1 MKIEKVTIK
10 DSEELLKIY
19 APYILKTAI
28 TFEYEVPSLE
38 EFKQR
43 ITNIASK
50 YPYLKLI
57 DNDEI
62 VGYAY
67 ANSFSERKAYD
78 YSVETTIYLKENAR
92 GKGYGKVLYQALEDS
107 LKRMGILNMNACIA
121 YPKVE
126 DETLTFSSV
135 HFHRSCGFKSVGV
148 FHNSGYKFN
157 KWYDMIWMEKQ
168 IGEHPSDLKPVD
180 FGNWSI

>member
-10 DSEELLKIY
+10 DSEELLNIY

-28 TFEYEVPSLE
+28 TFEYEVPSLD

-43 ITNIASK
+43 IINITSK

-57 DNDEI
+57 DNEEI

-67 ANSFSERKAYD
+67 ANSFYERKAYD

-92 GKGYGKVLYQALEDS
+92 GRGYGKVLYQALEGS
-107 LKRMGILNMNACIA
+107 LKGMGILNMNACIA

-135 HFHRSCGFKSVGV
+135 RFHRSCGFESVGV

-168 IGEHPSDLKPVD
+168 IGEHTNDLKPID